1 MRTRINISLVLLLVN
16 TEQKQFCFVMPR
28 GPFFSRLFFFRFCY
42 VVKSFVSRRQTFL
55 IKRPFLFVYSKFF
68 FVFSLSDNPPPAG
81 PSGAHE
87 QVVVGFD

>member
-28 GPFFSRLFFFRFCY
+28 GPFFSRLFFLR
-42 VVKSFVSRRQTFL
+42 KL
-55 IKRPFLFVYSKFF
+55 FLFVYSKFF

-87 QVVVGFD
+87 QVVFGFD